1 MNKLILKGRGMLLLL
16 MSLVLV
22 SACDKDDDEDI
33 DVDILTEQ
41 EFVTRAAANNLFEI
55 ESSELALNNAETD
68 TVISFANK
76 MIADHTQ
83 ASTELMAIADD
94 KNLTVPTTLPQDKQQ
109 IINDLADQMGI
120 SFDKSYM
127 DAQEA
132 AHVEAVTLFELAAE
146 DLEDQELRQFAEE
159 MLPVLKMHLEMA
171 EDIDDI
177 TDDL

>member
-1 MNKLILKGRGMLLLL
+1 ML

-76 MIADHTQ
+76 MIADHVP
-83 ASTELMAIADD
+83 ASSELKAIADS
-94 KNLTVPTTLPQDKQQ
+94 KNLTLPTTLPQEKQQ
-109 IINDLADQMGI
+109 IVNDLSDQMGI
-120 SFDKSYM
+120 PFDKSYM
-127 DAQEA
+127 DAQVA
-132 AHVEAVTLFELAAE
+132 AHVEAVTLFELASE

-159 MLPVLKMHLEMA
+159 MLPVLRMHLEMA
-171 EDIDDI
+171 EAVDDM